1 MKQRTTTRR
10 SSATRVLVPL
20 LGLAAAGCSGAG
32 GGDAATSGGATGA
45 SCYEGKNATF
55 VVPYAPGGGYDTI
68 ARGLGPALE
77 EELGATVIIENQ
89 PGAGGLTAANTLFS
103 DKPDGLT
110 FAILPSV
117 GILGASLAEL
127 QGAGFDA
134 TKFSFVARVAPDER
148 LLSVGPDSGIETLE
162 DLVAKG
168 DVQFSSTGP
177 GGADHVDAT
186 VVSAIFGLT
195 GEVVSGFAGSGETYL
210 AVTTGDV
217 DAVISSV
224 AGQLSSVDSGDLVP
238 VMAVSEERVQDLPDV
253 PALLELELDD
263 EQRAL
268 AEAHARLQQAG
279 RAVVAPP
286 GVSDACVTE
295 LEAAF
300 KAAVEDP
307 EVKALLEK
315 SDEHLGFLSGNE
327 LEETYRTVLEDS
339 PEDYVALL
347 KKAFAGQ

>member
-10 SSATRVLVPL
+10 SNATRVLVPL
-20 LGLAAAGCSGAG
+20 LGLAATACSGAG
-32 GGDAATSGGATGA
+32 GGDAATSGGA

-68 ARGLGPALE
+68 ARGLGPSLE
-77 EELGATVIIENQ
+77 EELGATIVIENQ

-127 QGAGFDA
+127 GGAGFDA

-148 LLSVGPDSGIETLE
+148 LLTVGPDSGIETLE

-168 DVQFSSTGP
+168 DVRFSSTGP

-195 GEVVSGFAGSGETYL
+195 GGVVSGFAGSGETYL
-210 AVTTGDV
+210 AVTAGDV

-224 AGQLSSVDSGDLVP
+224 AGQLSGVDSGDLVP
-238 VMAVSEERVQDLPDV
+238 VMAVAEERVQDLPDV

-263 EQRAL
+263 EQREL

-307 EVKALLEK
+307 KVKALLEK

-327 LEETYRTVLEDS
+327 LEETYRSVLEDS

-347 KKAFAGQ
+347 KEAFAGQ